1 MKGVS
6 IRYGILQIPLKS
18 ENDYAK
24 IHLNKSAKADT
35 ERRTIV

>member
-18 ENDYAK
+18 ENDYATIYK
-24 IHLNKSAKADT
+24 TKSA
-35 ERRTIV
+35 